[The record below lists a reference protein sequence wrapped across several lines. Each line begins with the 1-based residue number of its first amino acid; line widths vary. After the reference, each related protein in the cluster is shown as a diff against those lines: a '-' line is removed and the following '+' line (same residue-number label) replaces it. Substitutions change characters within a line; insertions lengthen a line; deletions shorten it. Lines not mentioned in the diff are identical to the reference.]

1 MFRLKMED
9 EQQQQSKR
17 KAVTVEDSFMNKKTE
32 SMYFAP
38 PEINYSYD
46 VCKWK
51 ALNADKQL
59 QCFCSNAL
67 KKASPGADIMNCKDC
82 GFSLSI
88 KAISACLANKVFLQW
103 PLMQVPV
110 CRDCNQVGIRAYG
123 KDKMSLTFA
132 CKCPRGETKYF
143 RTNDGNAKCW
153 DTYVDTAKAQKLE
166 MNVSAI
172 ASVEMAAAKKD
183 FKKEDMF

>member
-1 MFRLKMED
+1 MED
-9 EQQQQSKR
+9 HKR
-17 KAVTVEDSFMNKKTE
+17 KIETVDDEFMHKKTDA
-32 SMYFAP
+32 MYFAP
-38 PEINYSYD
+38 PEVNYEYD

-51 ALNADKQL
+51 ALNVDKQL
-59 QCFCSNAL
+59 QCFCSTAM
-67 KKASPGADIMNCKDC
+67 KKASPGADIMQCKDC

-110 CRDCNQVGIRAYG
+110 CRACNQVGLRAYG
-123 KDKMSLTFA
+123 KDKMGLTFA

-153 DTYVDTAKAQKLE
+153 DTYIDTIKANKLD
-166 MNVSAI
+166 MTVASVVSATGEEI
-172 ASVEMAAAKKD
+172 AKKD
-183 FKKEDMF
+183 FKKQDMF